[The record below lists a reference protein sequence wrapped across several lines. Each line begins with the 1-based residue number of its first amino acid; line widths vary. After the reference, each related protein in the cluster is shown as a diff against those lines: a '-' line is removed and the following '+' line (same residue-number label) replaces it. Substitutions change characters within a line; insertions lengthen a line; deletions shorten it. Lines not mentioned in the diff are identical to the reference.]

1 MYLYMACAETG
12 DNTRKKDTKKDAL
25 EEAYTSKG
33 AYQISASFGYAHKSV
48 FLNSLDNV
56 FVID

>member
-1 MYLYMACAETG
+1 MACMETG